1 MYLPVIAVPP
11 ASLSQGVRGHVF
23 TCYCSASSK
32 LKPGYERSCI
42 KPGYE
47 RSCICVL
54 EVMYLP
60 VIVIDFASFYDFVI
74 GI

>member
-11 ASLSQGVRGHVF
+11 ISLSQGVRGHVF

-32 LKPGYERSCI
+32 L